1 MASPKNEVLKLFQK
15 HYHALLLVARNKA
28 SKSSIDADDLMQEFA
43 IKIFRNCEAVLKNYE
58 KKGIKYL
65 LAILNNAF
73 IDMVRKETRRR
84 GFNADPENTKPGK
97 VQMENPHLAKEFVN
111 LIQSLVFANFEDGSW
126 ELFQLYLDGYEYK
139 EIAEILGINRNT
151 VGTKIFRI
159 RKFLR
164 EELDG

>member
-15 HYHALLLVARNKA
+15 HYHTLLLVARNKT

-65 LAILNNAF
+65 LTILNNAF
-73 IDMVRKETRRR
+73 IDLVRKEKRRR
-84 GFNADPENTKPGK
+84 GFNLDPDKNKPEQ
-97 VQMENPHLAKEFVN
+97 VQIENPQIAKEFIS
-111 LIQSLVFANFEDGSW
+111 LIQSLVIANFESGSW

-139 EIAEILGINRNT
+139 EIAEILGINKNT
-151 VGTKIFRI
+151 VGTRIYRI

-164 EELDG
+164 AELDG